1 MSELRFNDM
10 TNSLCIFSAASI
22 GLMFAC
28 AIQPAHAQTAEC
40 SDGSISNSAHF
51 QGTCSHHGGVAVWYD
66 EGMKEEAN
74 EWCDENPSS
83 CESSHWEGI
92 EGHGDHTGDADN
104 DDQ

>member
-1 MSELRFNDM
+1 
-10 TNSLCIFSAASI
+10 
-22 GLMFAC
+22 MFAC

-51 QGTCSHHGGVAVWYD
+51 QGTSVWYD